1 MKKNSLVLVIIL
13 IIAVGVYL
21 LQSRFHFPAVYSDAP
36 SSTSQ
41 TIEASPPHAPVNI
54 HDSEKSYPKE
64 PFVDVAT
71 GHNVKFVPDSAAM
84 STNGGAYVYLD
95 QKKIGSVGGAGASL
109 FSFSP
114 DGQYL
119 ALRAIYRSGAFQSTF
134 ELNVIDIMNEK
145 IIRIQLPQGKLDA
158 FIESY
163 TWTKD
168 DILMVVLYPVTVD
181 TSNKNPV
188 TYRESPKE
196 FWRYDINT
204 KKYTFLQTLPESQ

>member
-1 MKKNSLVLVIIL
+1 
-13 IIAVGVYL
+13 
-21 LQSRFHFPAVYSDAP
+21 
-36 SSTSQ
+36 
-41 TIEASPPHAPVNI
+41 
-54 HDSEKSYPKE
+54 
-64 PFVDVAT
+64 
-71 GHNVKFVPDSAAM
+71 
-84 STNGGAYVYLD
+84 
-95 QKKIGSVGGAGASL
+95 
-109 FSFSP
+109 
-114 DGQYL
+114 
-119 ALRAIYRSGAFQSTF
+119 
-134 ELNVIDIMNEK
+134 MNEK